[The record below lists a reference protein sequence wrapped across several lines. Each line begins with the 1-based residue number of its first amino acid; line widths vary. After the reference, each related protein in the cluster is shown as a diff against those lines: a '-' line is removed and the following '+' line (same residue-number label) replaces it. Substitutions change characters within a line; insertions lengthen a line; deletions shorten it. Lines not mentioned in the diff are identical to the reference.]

1 MTAPTEF
8 PLAWP
13 YRTPRHRGR
22 RLDGTFRT
30 PLGAAIKNVEASLER
45 FGSDTKR
52 RVTGIVFSSNVG
64 GLLRKAPDDPG
75 VAVYFRWGDEPR
87 VIAVDRYRLVEHN
100 VQAIH
105 HLIENRRSDHRHGGL
120 SIVEASFEGFK
131 ALPAPEGWRHW
142 TEVLDLPADSDAAAV
157 RAAVRALAKRHH
169 PDLPG
174 GSATR
179 MAEINRAE
187 AEALAELGE

>member
-1 MTAPTEF
+1 MTTPTEF

-13 YRTPRHRGR
+13 YRTPRHKGR

-131 ALPAPEGWRHW
+131 ALPAPTGWRPW
-142 TEVLDLPADSDAAAV
+142 TEVLDLPATATAQEVEARV
-157 RAAVRALAKRHH
+157 RTLAKTHH
-169 PDLPG
+169 PDQPG
-174 GSATR
+174 GDDAK
-179 MAEINRAE
+179 MAAINTARD
-187 AEALAELGE
+187 EALEEIGR